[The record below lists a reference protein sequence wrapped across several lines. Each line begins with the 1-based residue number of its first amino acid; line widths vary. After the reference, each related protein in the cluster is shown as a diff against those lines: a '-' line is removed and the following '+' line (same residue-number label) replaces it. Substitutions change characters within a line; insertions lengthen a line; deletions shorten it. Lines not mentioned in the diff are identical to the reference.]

1 MLAPA
6 KINLGLRVTGVRED
20 GYHEL
25 ESLFLPLDLADE
37 LEVEL
42 RDQPGVALELEGAA
56 PDVPGDARNLAVRAA
71 AAFLEAA
78 GLEAGVRIRLHKQ
91 IPSGAGLGGGSSDA
105 AAVLRALE
113 GLRPGRLAPERLA
126 ELALGLGA
134 DVPWFLDPRPAAV
147 SGIGER
153 IEPMMGFPGLALLLL
168 NPGIPVSTA
177 EVYRARDALAGALTA
192 SPPGSTMRPLAVLRE
207 AGGRIDRVDA
217 AELGA
222 WVANDLEAAATRLCP
237 PIARLRARLRD
248 AGALAVG
255 LSGSGPT
262 LYGIFP
268 DRTAAG
274 RAETEAGFRKPL
286 WSRVAE
292 TLSSL

>member
-1 MLAPA
+1 
-6 KINLGLRVTGVRED
+6 VTGVRED

-25 ESLFLPLDLADE
+25 ESLFLPLDLADQV
-37 LEVEL
+37 EVEL
-42 RDQPGVALELEGAA
+42 RDEPGVEIELEGAA
-56 PDVPGDARNLAVRAA
+56 PDVPGDARNLAARAA
-71 AAFLEAA
+71 SAFLEAA

-105 AAVLRALE
+105 AAVLRALA
-113 GLRPGRLAPERLA
+113 GLQPGRLDPERLA
-126 ELALGLGA
+126 GLALGLGA
-134 DVPWFLDPRPAAV
+134 DVPWFLDPRPAVV

-153 IEPMMGFPGLALLLL
+153 IEPVKGFPELAILLL

-177 EVYRARDALAGALTA
+177 EVYRARDALAGALTV
-192 SPPGSTMRPLAVLRE
+192 SPAGSTMRPLAALRE

-217 AELGA
+217 AEFEA
-222 WVANDLEAAATRLCP
+222 WVVNDLEAAATRLCP

-262 LYGIFP
+262 LYGIFS
-268 DRTAAG
+268 DRAAAA
-274 RAETEAGFRKPL
+274 RAETEAGFREPL

-292 TLSSL
+292 TLGSL

>member
-37 LEVEL
+37 VEVDL

-153 IEPMMGFPGLALLLL
+153 IEPVQGFPGLALLLL

-207 AGGRIDRVDA
+207 ADGRIDRVDA
-217 AELGA
+217 AELGV

-268 DRTAAG
+268 DRAAAD
-274 RAETEAGFRKPL
+274 RAETEAGFREPL

>member
-1 MLAPA
+1 VRAPA
-6 KINLGLRVTGVRED
+6 KINLGLRVTGLRAD

-37 LEVEL
+37 LAVEL
-42 RDQPGVALELEGAA
+42 DDGPGVSLELEGAA
-56 PDVPGDARNLAVRAA
+56 PDVPGDARNLAARAA
-71 AAFLEAA
+71 AAFLQEAR
-78 GLEAGVRIRLHKQ
+78 LEAGVRIRLNKRV
-91 IPSGAGLGGGSSDA
+91 PSGAGLGGGSSDA
-105 AAVLRALE
+105 AAVLRALDA
-113 GLRPGRLAPERLA
+113 LRPGRVAPRRLA

-153 IEPMMGFPGLALLLL
+153 IEPLSGFPGLALLLL

-192 SPPGSTMRPLAVLRE
+192 SLAGSTMRPLAALRE

-217 AELGA
+217 AELEA

-268 DRTAAG
+268 DRAAAA
-274 RAETEAGFRKPL
+274 RAETEAGFREPL

-292 TLSSL
+292 TLGSL

>member
-25 ESLFLPLDLADE
+25 ESLFLPLDLADDV
-37 LEVEL
+37 EVEL

-153 IEPMMGFPGLALLLL
+153 IEPVKGFPRLALLLL

-177 EVYRARDALAGALTA
+177 EVYRARDALAGSLTA

-222 WVANDLEAAATRLCP
+222 WVANDLEAAARRLCP

-274 RAETEAGFRKPL
+274 RAETEAGFREPL